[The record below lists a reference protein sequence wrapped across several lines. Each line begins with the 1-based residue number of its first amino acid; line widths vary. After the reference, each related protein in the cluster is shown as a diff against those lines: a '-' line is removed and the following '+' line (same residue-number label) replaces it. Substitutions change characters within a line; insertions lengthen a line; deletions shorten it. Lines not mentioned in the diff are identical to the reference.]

1 MKAAVLIPS
10 YRRPA
15 DLARCLAALTEQT
28 RSPDLVLVVV
38 RVGDEETA
46 ALVPAWLN
54 HLPIDLVKVTAPGVV
69 HAMNAGLARCAA
81 DIVAITDDDAAPRA
95 DWLARIEAHFAAD
108 PKRGGV
114 GGRDWIQQN
123 GGAETGR
130 KTLVGRVLWFGRI
143 VGNHH
148 LGVGPP
154 REVDILKGVNCA
166 FRTAALAPIGF
177 DTRLRGA
184 GAQVHWELCLCFAVK
199 RAGWRLVYDPAIVVD
214 HFPARRFDRD
224 GRNAFNSAATADR
237 AFNFRLALSTIN
249 PAWRRAAAFLWHD
262 LIGTRD
268 EPGLVNLLRFLLKR
282 EPYAWARYRAAHGI
296 SRERS

>member
-95 DWLARIEAHFAAD
+95 DWLACIEANFAAD
-108 PKRGGV
+108 PELGGV

-123 GGAETGR
+123 GSTETGR
-130 KTLVGRVLWFGRI
+130 KTWWAASSGSAASSAITISASARRVRSISSKALTAPSARRHSLLSASI
-143 VGNHH
+143 RACAVPAPRYTGNSVFASP
-148 LGVGPP
+148 LNVPAGVWSTIPLSSSTTFPP
-154 REVDILKGVNCA
+154 AASTV
-166 FRTAALAPIGF
+166 TAATPSIPRPQRIAPSIF
-177 DTRLRGA
+177 
-184 GAQVHWELCLCFAVK
+184 
-199 RAGWRLVYDPAIVVD
+199 
-214 HFPARRFDRD
+214 
-224 GRNAFNSAATADR
+224 
-237 AFNFRLALSTIN
+237 
-249 PAWRRAAAFLWHD
+249 AWRSAQSTPPGAAQPRSS
-262 LIGTRD
+262 GT
-268 EPGLVNLLRFLLKR
+268 
-282 EPYAWARYRAAHGI
+282 I
-296 SRERS
+296 